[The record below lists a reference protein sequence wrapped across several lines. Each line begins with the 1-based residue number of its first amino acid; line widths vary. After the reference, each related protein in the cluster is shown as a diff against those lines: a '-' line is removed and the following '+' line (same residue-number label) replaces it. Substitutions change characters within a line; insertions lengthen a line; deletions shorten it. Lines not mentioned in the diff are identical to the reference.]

1 MNKYDIKS
9 LERKL
14 EKCKSMSLDDVSLN
28 DVDEITD
35 IKIDKRKSSNE
46 RILDFLNSTE
56 NPYMYKVGG
65 VLVKVEFS
73 KKGKTAE
80 ECITNVIKSIYKW
93 NTNV

>member
-28 DVDEITD
+28 DVDEIAD

-46 RILDFLNSTE
+46 RILDFLNKVK
-56 NPYMYKVGG
+56 NPYIFKV
-65 VLVKVEFS
+65 
-73 KKGKTAE
+73 KGKLVRIRFSDTEKTADD
-80 ECITNVIKSIYKW
+80 CLTNVLKNLYR
-93 NTNV
+93 

>member
-46 RILDFLNSTE
+46 RILDFLNKVK
-56 NPYMYKVGG
+56 NPYIFKV
-65 VLVKVEFS
+65 
-73 KKGKTAE
+73 KGKLVMIRFSDTEKTADD
-80 ECITNVIKSIYKW
+80 CLTNVLKNLYR
-93 NTNV
+93 